1 MAVIVVGIS
10 GASGVILGFR
20 LAKWLARER
29 HTVELVISRDAPLTA
44 VEEMGKA
51 FSSAKRIYE
60 QFSREERSYIR
71 LHPFQ
76 DFGAPIAS
84 GSFPVHACVIIP
96 CSMATL
102 AAIASGLSDNLL
114 RRAADVTLKEGR
126 KLVLVPREMP
136 FSAIHLE
143 NMLKLARL
151 GASIIV
157 PQPTWYT
164 QPKSIEDVEDGIL
177 GKVLDVLGIEHTLCP
192 RWGYTAD
199 R

>member
-10 GASGVILGFR
+10 GASGVVLGFR
-20 LAKWLARER
+20 LAKWLAGNG

-51 FSSAKRIYE
+51 FSSAKRMYE
-60 QFSREERSYIR
+60 QFSREEQSHIR
-71 LHPFQ
+71 LHSYQ

-84 GSFPVHACVIIP
+84 GSFPVDACVIIP

-102 AAIASGLSDNLL
+102 SAIASGLSDNLL
-114 RRAADVTLKEGR
+114 RRAADVALKEGR

-151 GASIIV
+151 GVSLIV
-157 PQPTWYT
+157 PQPSWYAH
-164 QPKSIEDVEDGIL
+164 PKSIEDVEDGIL
-177 GKVLDVLGIEHTLCP
+177 SKVLDVLGIEHSLSP
-192 RWGYTAD
+192 RWGA
-199 R
+199 